1 PQGRLSVESATLV
14 VPGRQSPLL
23 LDVNFELRPGD
34 MLGIVGPSGAGKTS
48 LARCLVGL
56 QPLSRGHVRIDDAS
70 LADWP
75 ADQIGH
81 YIGYLPQRVELF
93 DGTIAENIATMDEQ
107 ASPAAVIEAAKR
119 AEVHELIVDIPGG
132 YNAPVGLRGELLS
145 GGQRQ
150 RIGLARAFYGDKRL
164 IVLDEPNANLDPDGE
179 EALARAVSNAAE
191 RGAAVV
197 VVTHRLNILRRLSHA
212 AVMND
217 GRLVRFGAA
226 REIVDGAAQ
235 PMFMRQGRGDPK
247 VATLDGT
254 ARRGRWGAERSAC
267 APGPCRR
274 AGRSARASASSPKSR
289 PERSWRRRRRS
300 SAATSPRCCC
310 WRSRFSAASGHGLP
324 SARSTARS
332 LPTARSRSRATSR
345 SSNTSRAA

>member
-1 PQGRLSVESATLV
+1 MSFGALVHSTRAIDRISLFSAMARMVRMGLQIAVLTQGVVLVLDGAITPGVMIASSILLGRAAAPVEHSIAGWRALLSAREAHRRLNALLANFEEARKLVELPEPQGRLSVESATLV

-119 AEVHELIVDIPGG
+119 AEVHELILDIPGG

-164 IVLDEPNANLDPDGE
+164 IVLDEP
-179 EALARAVSNAAE
+179 
-191 RGAAVV
+191 
-197 VVTHRLNILRRLSHA
+197 
-212 AVMND
+212 
-217 GRLVRFGAA
+217 
-226 REIVDGAAQ
+226 
-235 PMFMRQGRGDPK
+235 
-247 VATLDGT
+247 
-254 ARRGRWGAERSAC
+254 
-267 APGPCRR
+267 
-274 AGRSARASASSPKSR
+274 
-289 PERSWRRRRRS
+289 
-300 SAATSPRCCC
+300 
-310 WRSRFSAASGHGLP
+310 
-324 SARSTARS
+324 
-332 LPTARSRSRATSR
+332 
-345 SSNTSRAA
+345 